1 MTKKSTAPIKMGQND
16 DTTTITQ
23 AKVWLSKYARKGA
36 QCPCCEQR
44 VQFYKRTLT
53 STMCYALI
61 LIDQHFRTSSEWLH
75 VPQYLT
81 AAGADEAARGGDYAK
96 LKDWGFIEPKPAVRE
111 DSSTR
116 TGYWR
121 ITDRGKAFVRGEIRV
136 RKTVELYNQKRTR
149 QDADPETVSI
159 QEALGTRFDYAA
171 LMTGGQ

>member
-1 MTKKSTAPIKMGQND
+1 MGCNKK
-16 DTTTITQ
+16 TTTVAQ
-23 AKVWLSKYARKGA
+23 VKEWLLENARAGA
-36 QCPCCEQR
+36 QCPCCHQR

-61 LIDQHFRTSSEWLH
+61 LIEQHFRTSTDWLH

-96 LKDWGFIEPKPAVRE
+96 LKDWGFIESKPSIRD

-121 ITDRGKAFVRGEIRV
+121 ITERGKAFVRGEIRV
-136 RKTVELYNQKRTR
+136 HKTVELYNQRRTKK
-149 QDADPETVSI
+149 DADPTTVSI

-171 LMTGGQ
+171 LMAGSL